1 MAGSA
6 RRKPSDPM
14 PDAPAPMLCTLVD
27 AAFDSPDWT
36 FEPKFDGLRVLARFD
51 GDTLTLLSRNNK
63 PQESRFP
70 EIVDGLRQALRSPA
84 IIDGE
89 VVCLDA
95 SGKTS
100 FRALQQRFHLDDA
113 AEIRRR
119 MERHPAYLYVFD
131 VLYLDRSDMT
141 RLPLAR
147 RQELL
152 NEAVAWSD
160 RIRRTA
166 SVPGRRIEAWERAC
180 ESAEEGI
187 VGKRLDSPNVA
198 GRSDAWVKIKC
209 IGRQEFVIAGWTDP
223 QRSRV
228 GLGAL
233 LIGYYEGERLRYA
246 GKVGTGYTRGALL
259 DLRKWLDSLGRK
271 TNPFDDGGPPLGEAV
286 HWVEP
291 RLVAEIAFAEWTQNG
306 RLRQPRYEGLRP
318 DKRAIECRRER
329 PAPAAAVRN
338 AASTRPGDT
347 AMPLE
352 EYNRKRDFT
361 KTREPSGAK
370 TARAQKQ
377 PIFVVQEHHASVLHY
392 DFRLEA
398 DGVLKSWSV
407 PKGPSMDPAVKRLAV
422 QVEDQPI
429 GYATFEGEIPK
440 GQYGGGTVEIWDHGT
455 YESLMDRKAEPQ
467 SAGEAIEAGRIEF
480 VMYGERLKGKFAL
493 IRMKP
498 RGKGKPQ
505 WLLMKLKDE
514 FAEAGSDETPKPAAK
529 RRAVARETAP
539 ARASRDG
546 KAPKTVELT
555 HPDRVIYPEA
565 GLTKADVFAYYEKV
579 ADRLLPFLKDRPVT
593 LERLPEGLG
602 DGKPHF
608 WQKNTPASYPAW
620 VPRVELETERGKPVA
635 YVLVNDLP
643 TLLYLVNQ
651 GTVTFHPWLSR
662 VGSLDR
668 PDFVLFDLDPG
679 PAPFADVI
687 TVARRLHEELEGE
700 GREAVVKT
708 SGKTGLHVLMR
719 WREGGGYD
727 EARAWAH
734 DVAARVAAA
743 LPRTATV
750 DIRKAKRG
758 GRVYIDVLQNARG
771 HHAVPPYV
779 LRAVPGATVSTPLR
793 WSELKAG
800 LDPRRFT
807 LRTVSARVARQKE
820 DPVAPL
826 VVGE

>member
-1 MAGSA
+1 
-6 RRKPSDPM
+6 
-14 PDAPAPMLCTLVD
+14 MLCTLVD
-27 AAFDSPDWT
+27 AAFDGPDRT

-51 GDTLTLLSRNNK
+51 GDSLTLLSRNNK

-70 EIVDGLRQALRSPA
+70 EIVDGLRRALRAPA
-84 IIDGE
+84 ILDGE
-89 VVCLDA
+89 IVCLDA

-100 FRALQQRFHLDDA
+100 FRELQQRFHLDDA

-131 VLYLDRSDMT
+131 ILDLGRPDAT
-141 RLPLAR
+141 RLPLSR

-152 NEAVAWSD
+152 DEAVAWSD

-166 SVPGRRIEAWERAC
+166 SVPGRGIEAWERAC
-180 ESAEEGI
+180 EAAEEGI
-187 VGKRLDSPNVA
+187 VGKRLDSLYVA

-233 LIGYYEGERLRYA
+233 LVGYYEGDRLRYA
-246 GKVGTGYTRGALL
+246 GKVGTGYTHEVLL
-259 DLRKWLDSLGRK
+259 DLRKRFEGLGQK
-271 TNPFDDGGPPLGEAV
+271 DNPFDDGEPPLGEAV

-291 RLVAEIAFAEWTQNG
+291 GLVAEIAFAEWTQNG
-306 RLRQPRYEGLRP
+306 LLRQPRYEGLRP
-318 DKRAIECRRER
+318 DKKAIECRRER
-329 PAPAAAVRN
+329 PAPAAVRD
-338 AASTRPGDT
+338 AAPTRPGDT

-361 KTREPSGAK
+361 TTREPSGSER
-370 TARAQKQ
+370 ARSHKQ

-392 DFRLEA
+392 DYRLEA
-398 DGVLKSWSV
+398 DGVLRSWSV

-422 QVEDQPI
+422 QVEDHPI
-429 GYATFEGEIPK
+429 GYATFEGTIPQ

-455 YESLMDRKAEPQ
+455 YESLMGEKAEPQ

-480 VMYGERLKGKFAL
+480 VMHGERLKGRFAL

-498 RGKGKPQ
+498 RGRGKPQ

-514 FAEAGSDETPKPAAK
+514 FAEAGSDATPKPAA
-529 RRAVARETAP
+529 RPRAAARETAP
-539 ARASRDG
+539 ARAYRDG
-546 KAPKTVELT
+546 KAPETVELT
-555 HPDRVIYPEA
+555 HADRVLYPEA
-565 GLTKADVFAYYEKV
+565 GLTKADVFAYYDKV
-579 ADRLLPFLKDRPVT
+579 APRLLPFLKDRPVT

-635 YVLVNDLP
+635 YVLVNDLQ

-679 PAPFADVI
+679 PAPFGDVI

-708 SGKTGLHVLMR
+708 SGKSGLHVLVP

-734 DVAARVAAA
+734 DVAVRVAGA

-758 GRVYIDVLQNARG
+758 GRVYLDVLQNARG

-793 WSELKAG
+793 WAELKPG
-800 LDPRRFT
+800 LDPGRFS
-807 LRTVSARVARQKE
+807 LRTVPARVARQKE
-820 DPVAPL
+820 DPAAPL
-826 VVGE
+826 VAGE